1 VRIVVDVT
9 PLSHPRTGIGNYIRG
24 MLGGLAETTGD
35 EHEVVAF
42 APVSMRA
49 RRRLEEA
56 LIGIPVQRRL
66 ISLPPSA
73 HAWRTLW
80 SRSGLLPVERFT
92 GALDVFHFSDWM
104 YPPQRGGLRTTTIY
118 DLIPLRFPEWVHPRT
133 RAINLRKYRHA
144 AKTCD
149 QITAI
154 SSFTADDIAERLRFP
169 RERIVVAY
177 PGVDES
183 FSPDGPSRDGDYVLM
198 LAPDD
203 PRKNYA
209 GLAAAVE
216 LVRARRPDLRLLA
229 PPHVSEHELP
239 VLYRGAAVFAYPTF
253 FEGFGLPVLEAMA
266 SGTPVVA
273 SSHPSLDEACG
284 EAAIRAD
291 PKSPEAI
298 AAGIERA
305 LDERDALVPRGLE
318 HAVRFTWRAC
328 GEAHLHGF
336 ETGT

>member
-24 MLGGLAETTGD
+24 MLGGLAEAAGE

-49 RRRLEEA
+49 RGRLEEA
-56 LIGIPVQRRL
+56 LSGIPVERRL
-66 ISLPPSA
+66 ISLPPPA
-73 HAWRTLW
+73 HAWRTAW
-80 SRSGLLPVERFT
+80 SRSGLLPVERFA

-133 RAINLRKYRHA
+133 RAINLRKYQHA

-149 QITAI
+149 VIAAI
-154 SSFTADDIAERLRFP
+154 SGFTADDVAERLRFP

-177 PGVDES
+177 PAVDER
-183 FSPDGPSRDGDYVLM
+183 FRPEGPSGDGNYILM

-203 PRKNYA
+203 PRKNHA
-209 GLAAAVE
+209 GLATAVE
-216 LVRARRPDLRLLA
+216 LVRVHRPELRLVA
-229 PPHVSEHELP
+229 PSRVGDDELP
-239 VLYRGAAVFAYPTF
+239 TLYRGAAVFAYPTF
-253 FEGFGLPVLEAMA
+253 FEGFGIPVLEAMA

-284 EAAIRAD
+284 EAAVRAD

-305 LDERDALVPRGLE
+305 LDEEDTLVSRGLE
-318 HAVRFTWRAC
+318 HVKRFTWRAC

-336 ETGT
+336 DTAA